1 MPKSVFVNYSK
12 SVLWSKFV
20 KHFKRKTER
29 KRKKDRK
36 SKRTKKEKERKFI
49 NPQMAFKSVETK
61 YKDKGKTINL
71 SLFTFITK
79 EKNNARTKHEQ
90 L

>member
-1 MPKSVFVNYSK
+1 
-12 SVLWSKFV
+12 
-20 KHFKRKTER
+20 
-29 KRKKDRK
+29 
-36 SKRTKKEKERKFI
+36 
-49 NPQMAFKSVETK
+49 MAFKSVETK